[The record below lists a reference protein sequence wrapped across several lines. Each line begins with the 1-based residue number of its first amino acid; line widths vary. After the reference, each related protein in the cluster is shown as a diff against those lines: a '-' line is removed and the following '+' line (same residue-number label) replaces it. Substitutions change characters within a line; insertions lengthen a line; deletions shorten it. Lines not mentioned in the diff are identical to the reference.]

1 MCSVVM
7 ACGKGN
13 SKFISLGCINIVVA
27 ANAGGAYS
35 PFGDITT
42 LMVWQ
47 AGIVEFFTFFNIF
60 IPSVINYVIPA
71 AIMYFFIPKESPE
84 VSSEKIFM
92 KRGGKVIIFL
102 GLFTIFSAV
111 NFHNILHLP
120 PMLGMMFG
128 LGLLG
133 LYSFYLKIT
142 HDPSVDDTKFDFF
155 RKISKA
161 EWDTLLFFF
170 GVILSVGG
178 LGFIGYLSLMSEI
191 LYEGMGPT
199 IANAIVGVLS
209 AIVDNIPVMFAVITM
224 RPEMSID
231 QWLLVTLTTGVGG
244 SLLSI
249 GSAAG
254 VALMGQARG
263 YYTFFGHLKWT
274 PVIFLGYI
282 ASIYAHVVMSGL
294 PW

>member
-1 MCSVVM
+1 MH
-7 ACGKGN
+7 K
-13 SKFISLGCINIVVA
+13 
-27 ANAGGAYS
+27 NAI
-35 PFGDITT
+35 PFDPNPPRITSGIRIGTPAITT
-42 LMVWQ
+42 
-47 AGIVEFFTFFNIF
+47 
-60 IPSVINYVIPA
+60 
-71 AIMYFFIPKESPE
+71 
-84 VSSEKIFM
+84 
-92 KRGGKVIIFL
+92 
-102 GLFTIFSAV
+102 
-111 NFHNILHLP
+111 
-120 PMLGMMFG
+120 
-128 LGLLG
+128 
-133 LYSFYLKIT
+133 
-142 HDPSVDDTKFDFF
+142 
-155 RKISKA
+155 RKISRA

-274 PVIFLGYI
+274 PVIFLGFKYI
-282 ASIYAHVVMSGL
+282 NIHS
-294 PW
+294 